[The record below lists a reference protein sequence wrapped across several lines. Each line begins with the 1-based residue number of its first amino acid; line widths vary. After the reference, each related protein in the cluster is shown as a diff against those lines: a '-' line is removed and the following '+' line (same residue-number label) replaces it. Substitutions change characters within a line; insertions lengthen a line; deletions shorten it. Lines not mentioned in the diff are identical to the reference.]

1 MARKNEF
8 GDYLLELLGTLDG
21 VRQRAMFGG
30 QGLFQHET
38 MFGLIADDTLY
49 LKVDG
54 ENQALFEEA
63 GMAPFTYRGKGKA
76 IAMSYYETPPDA
88 LEDSEAL
95 MPWAESAIA
104 ASRRANKSKRR
115 KPRRVGGE

>member
-8 GDYLLELLGTLDG
+8 GDYLLELLAPLDG
-21 VRQRAMFGG
+21 VRLRAMFGG
-30 QGLFQHET
+30 QGLFQNET

-54 ENQALFEEA
+54 ENQAQFEA
-63 GMAPFTYRGKGKA
+63 AAMAPFTYRGKGKA
-76 IAMSYYETPPDA
+76 IKMSYFETPPDA

-104 ASRRANKSKRR
+104 ASRRANKPKRR
-115 KPRRVGGE
+115 KPHRGKGE